1 MKFDNLGL
9 ALRMALEFY
18 TNVAEGLKLKVRRTF
33 QRLILKF
40 AEFTVEKL
48 VGGRVVGGF
57 WPPRH
62 PE

>member
-18 TNVAEGLKLKVRRTF
+18 TSVAEGLKLKVRRTF

-57 WPPRH
+57 LPPRH